1 MTNYN
6 INAINFSYSPSNRF
20 AREYQY
26 ARRQFLNADY
36 QLKNSKPNSVEKYVA
51 LLRNA
56 ENWSKRTRD
65 ISQKANIEEQII
77 KNQKQNEQNAR
88 LGNKINYLA

>member
-65 ISQKANIEEQII
+65 ISQKANIENKLSKT
-77 KNQKQNEQNAR
+77 KNKT
-88 LGNKINYLA
+88 NKMPD